1 LGTHHDIESDPG
13 ESTALATRHAVLQ
26 RSKLFRDLPE
36 SLIQH
41 VANHVVERRLIDGE
55 ALFLKHDP
63 DDFVALVVIGC
74 VYTWLYGPDGR
85 ELIIDS
91 AEAGEMVGETAL
103 VETNRRKAAAFAC
116 GPTRLF
122 LLSRR
127 HFPLLTGEPAF
138 IQRLLIL
145 LCDKVRKA
153 AAFIESACLYRLE
166 SRLARYLVTAV
177 DHHGRPETG
186 GVVVPLPPSQSN
198 LAAMINASRP
208 KLNAQL
214 QTWRRDGLVTW
225 TRDSLLIADVEQ
237 LRSVAL
243 IPASR

>member
-1 LGTHHDIESDPG
+1 LGPNQHTESDIDANA
-13 ESTALATRHAVLQ
+13 ALANRHAVLQ
-26 RSKLFRDLPE
+26 RSKLFRDMPE
-36 SLIQH
+36 SLIHH
-41 VANHVVERRLIDGE
+41 VASHVVERRLRDGE

-63 DDFVALVVIGC
+63 DDFVALVVVGR

-91 AEAGEMVGETAL
+91 AEPGEVVGETAL
-103 VETNRRKAAAFAC
+103 VEANRREAAAFAC

-127 HFPLLTGEPAF
+127 HFPLLTEEPAF
-138 IQRLLIL
+138 IQRLLML

-186 GVVVPLPPSQSN
+186 GVVVPLPSSQSN

-214 QTWRRDGLVTW
+214 QTWRRDGLVSW
-225 TRDSLLIADVEQ
+225 TRDSLLIADVDQ

-243 IPASR
+243 IPTRR

>member
-1 LGTHHDIESDPG
+1 M
-13 ESTALATRHAVLQ
+13 
-26 RSKLFRDLPE
+26 PE
-36 SLIQH
+36 SLIHH
-41 VANHVVERRLIDGE
+41 VATHVVERRLRDGE

-63 DDFVALVVIGC
+63 DDFVALVVVGRM
-74 VYTWLYGPDGR
+74 YTWLYGPDGR

-91 AEAGEMVGETAL
+91 AEPGEVVGETAL
-103 VETNRRKAAAFAC
+103 VEPNRREAAAFAC
-116 GPTRLF
+116 GPTRLL
-122 LLSRR
+122 LLSRS
-127 HFPLLTGEPAF
+127 HFPQLTNEPVF
-138 IQRLLIL
+138 IQRLLML

-153 AAFIESACLYRLE
+153 AAFIESACLHRLE

-177 DHHGRPETG
+177 DRYGRPEFG

-214 QTWRRDGLVTW
+214 QTWRRNGLVSW

-243 IPASR
+243 IPAGR

>member
-1 LGTHHDIESDPG
+1 MESHRNSDSG
-13 ESTALATRHAVLQ
+13 ADDTLALATRHAALQ
-26 RSKLFRDLPE
+26 RSKLFRDMPE
-36 SLIQH
+36 PLIQH
-41 VANHVVERRLIDGE
+41 VATHVVERRLRDGE

-63 DDFVALVVIGC
+63 DDFVALVVAGR

-91 AEAGEMVGETAL
+91 AEPGEVVGETAL
-103 VETNRRKAAAFAC
+103 VEPNRREAAAFAC
-116 GPTRLF
+116 GPTRLL
-122 LLSRR
+122 LLSRS
-127 HFPLLTGEPAF
+127 HFPRLTNEPMF
-138 IQRLLIL
+138 IQRLLML

-177 DHHGRPETG
+177 DSHGRSEYG

-214 QTWRRDGLVTW
+214 QTWRRDGLVSW
-225 TRDSLLIADVEQ
+225 TRDSLLIFDVEQ

-243 IPASR
+243 IPAGR